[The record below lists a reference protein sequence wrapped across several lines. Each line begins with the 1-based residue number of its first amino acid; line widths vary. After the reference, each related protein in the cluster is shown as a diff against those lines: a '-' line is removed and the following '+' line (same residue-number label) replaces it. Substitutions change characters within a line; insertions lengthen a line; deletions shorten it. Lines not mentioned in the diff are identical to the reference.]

1 MQKLASL
8 RSPRFKNNT
17 SHMRRMNLA
26 AVVVPGIIT
35 VVCVMVG
42 LLTLHEYCAA
52 ELAAG
57 APARCF
63 FPVRSGDVI
72 DSASNLEHVK
82 FTKIAAISFYAGSLL
97 TTAGAALA
105 PGRSG
110 GPLKLSL
117 MVYHTLICLWST
129 VYYTLDFLDRVPL
142 VRSERDGMIEYSAM
156 RVLAVWP
163 VTSTLMIS
171 KIAVLCMMTRHVVN
185 EGAEEGADGGAEGA
199 DPDDG
204 WRELGWARP
213 FARLVDAM
221 NLTSRISDRV
231 DGDEVMSTSWDVWF
245 VSLVNNLMLLAG
257 AFGLVAEN
265 YWVRAASMA
274 TSCALFV
281 IIMLGFRL
289 LFAYVVARVRHPDDV
304 IALRSL
310 EKMTYFTWT
319 LFPVIQL
326 LREFRYI
333 DTATQFL
340 LMTAADIV
348 AKMSYSTNLIFSNF
362 WLINA
367 ADGLMRLDEDLFTDA
382 LELSR
387 CSQLA
392 AQTLEKAKL
401 EAESVSNLHRAFVAN
416 ISHELRT
423 PLNSIIAFNSLLME
437 DETLSEAQREFVA
450 SAIVSAEALLGI
462 IGQIL
467 DFAKLESGS
476 EVHQELVI
484 ESFDVND
491 VMNEL
496 VDIVGHQAN
505 KNQVELVLDI
515 DPSLDGLVVRGDK
528 FRLRQALI
536 NVTNNSIK
544 YTREGGEVRIRVDCL
559 PEAPRRPRA
568 GPGSGLPAAHAC
580 ASAWLTGSHADI
592 ASFATTST
600 DPPSAVAPLA
610 VAPLADADAAPRL
623 WVRFEVVDTG
633 IGIAEDK
640 IGVIFM
646 PFGQAS
652 ISSTREYGGTGLGLA
667 ITSNIVRALG
677 GVVSCESALGKGT
690 TMTLEIPLAVPE
702 RPGET
707 TAPPPIAHFA
717 FRRAVSVVSVV
728 ANASLADA
736 VGRVAKGGGARHENL
751 PAARTFPHTAYQRAT
766 WARELCGAIRRRWC
780 GGDANVVLVVEEG
793 FLAPMWA
800 EWHASYG
807 DERLP
812 PVVAVVG
819 KKTLLR
825 DDATVAVPAGANAND
840 GSLPRGLA
848 RGALEA
854 ARRVSGSVRVPT
866 ASGGIFGVGGVD
878 RDLDRD
884 SDSPAS
890 AATAPRAPPPHDR
903 DEDPAGMEAGW
914 RALLRSTVQVVRPVK
929 PSAMRAAMRRAEA
942 MLERAD
948 AGGVANA
955 DAFEGG
961 RGGPAYATLATR
973 RAMVHGGA
981 NGAGATWRPPRASR
995 ASVTEPNADEAFRR
1009 FRGDVRVT
1017 RSAARRASAAEISET
1032 TANGD
1037 ARGGGG
1043 NGILVD
1049 DAGTQPPPR
1058 PRVSVVTDGE
1068 NRSYATAMDEPLF
1081 RHGGKVLV
1089 VEDNLM
1095 NQKVASV
1102 VVKHCGMTADLAN
1115 NGKEAVDMLRAGAR
1129 YDVVLMDVQMPVMD
1143 GLDATRAIR
1152 RMELSGEIRG
1162 RNFIV
1167 ATSANATAENHQEGF
1182 AAGMDE
1188 YITKPIYPTRLK
1200 ELLMLPK
1207 VREAEEGAGAAKGAE
1222 ARTGE
1227 VTSAA
1232 LATER
1237 EAPRSRRTGAA
1248 IVPATGV
1255 VTRRR
1260 NAARNR

>member
-26 AVVVPGIIT
+26 ALVVPGIIT
-35 VVCVMVG
+35 AVCVMVG
-42 LLTLHEYCAA
+42 LLTLHEYCAV
-52 ELAAG
+52 ESAAG

-63 FPVRSGDVI
+63 LPVGSGDVI
-72 DSASNLEHVK
+72 DSASNLEHLK

-117 MVYHTLICLWST
+117 MLYHTLICLWST

-142 VRSERDGMIEYSAM
+142 IRSERDGMIEYSAM

-185 EGAEEGADGGAEGA
+185 DGAEEGADGGAEGA

-257 AFGLVAEN
+257 AFGLVADN

-340 LMTAADIV
+340 LMTGADIV

-559 PEAPRRPRA
+559 PQAPRRPRA
-568 GPGSGLPAAHAC
+568 GPGSGPAAAHAR

-592 ASFATTST
+592 ASLATTST
-600 DPPSAVAPLA
+600 EPPSAD
-610 VAPLADADAAPRL
+610 DADDAPRL

-677 GVVSCESALGKGT
+677 GVITCKSALGRGT
-690 TMTLEIPLAVPE
+690 SMTLEIPLAVPE

-736 VGRVAKGGGARHENL
+736 VGRVARGGGARYENL

-780 GGDANVVLVVEEG
+780 GGDADVVLVVEEG

-825 DDATVAVPAGANAND
+825 DDAPVAVPARANAND

-848 RGALEA
+848 RGALERV
-854 ARRVSGSVRVPT
+854 RRISGSVRVPT
-866 ASGGIFGVGGVD
+866 ASGGIFGVSGVD
-878 RDLDRD
+878 RDWDRD

-948 AGGVANA
+948 AGGAADDDAFGGGRVRPA
-955 DAFEGG
+955 DATNG
-961 RGGPAYATLATR
+961 ATR
-973 RAMVHGGA
+973 AIVHGGA
-981 NGAGATWRPPRASR
+981 NGAGVTWRPPRASR
-995 ASVTEPNADEAFRR
+995 ASVTEPNADEAFRHV
-1009 FRGDVRVT
+1009 RGDVRVT
-1017 RSAARRASAAEISET
+1017 RSAARRASAAEISEV
-1032 TANGD
+1032 TADGD
-1037 ARGGGG
+1037 ARGGVG
-1043 NGILVD
+1043 NGVLVD
-1049 DAGTQPPPR
+1049 DAGTQPPPQPR
-1058 PRVSVVTDGE
+1058 ARDPRVSVMTDGE
-1068 NRSYATAMDEPLF
+1068 NRSYATAMDEPPF
-1081 RHGGKVLV
+1081 RHGGKVLI

-1115 NGKEAVDMLRAGAR
+1115 NGKEAVEMLRAGAR

-1188 YITKPIYPTRLK
+1188 YITKPIYPSRLK

-1207 VREAEEGAGAAKGAE
+1207 VREAEEVAAAAAEGAE
-1222 ARTGE
+1222 AKTGE

-1232 LATER
+1232 TRER

-1248 IVPATGV
+1248 AAAVTGV

>member
-1 MQKLASL
+1 MQKLAGLS
-8 RSPRFKNNT
+8 SPRFKNNT

-26 AVVVPGIIT
+26 ALVVPGIIT
-35 VVCVMVG
+35 AVCVMVG
-42 LLTLHEYCAA
+42 LVTLHEYCAA

-63 FPVRSGDVI
+63 LPVRSGDVI
-72 DSASNLEHVK
+72 DSASNLEHLK
-82 FTKIAAISFYAGSLL
+82 FAKIAAVSFYAGSLF

-117 MVYHTLICLWST
+117 MVYHALICLWST
-129 VYYTLDFLDRVPL
+129 AYYTLDFLDRVPL
-142 VRSERDGMIEYSAM
+142 VRSERDGMTEYSAM

-171 KIAVLCMMTRHVVN
+171 KIAVLCMMTRYVVN
-185 EGAEEGADGGAEGA
+185 EGAEEGVDGGAEGA

-257 AFGLVAEN
+257 AFGLMANN

-274 TSCALFV
+274 VSCALFV

-289 LFAYVVARVRHPDDV
+289 LFSYVVARVRHPDDV

-326 LREFRYI
+326 LREYGYI
-333 DTATQFL
+333 DTVTQFL
-340 LMTAADIV
+340 LMTGADIV

-423 PLNSIIAFNSLLME
+423 PLNSIIAFNSLLIE
-437 DETLSEAQREFVA
+437 DETLGEAQREFVA

-559 PEAPRRPRA
+559 AQAPRRPRA
-568 GPGSGLPAAHAC
+568 DTHAR
-580 ASAWLTGSHADI
+580 ASAWLTGSHADHT
-592 ASFATTST
+592 SLATTST
-600 DPPSAVAPLA
+600 EPPSA
-610 VAPLADADAAPRL
+610 DDFGDDDHAPRL

-652 ISSTREYGGTGLGLA
+652 TSSTREYGGTGLGLA

-677 GVVSCESALGKGT
+677 GVISCKSALGRGT
-690 TMTLEIPLAVPE
+690 SMTLEIPLAL
-702 RPGET
+702 RNRET
-707 TAPPPIAHFA
+707 ADAAPPSLAHARSHPPNPISNFSFH
-717 FRRAVSVVSVV
+717 RPVSVVSVV

-736 VGRVAKGGGARHENL
+736 VGRVARGGGARHENL

-780 GGDANVVLVVEEG
+780 GGDADVILVVEEG
-793 FLAPMWA
+793 FIAPMWA

-812 PVVAVVG
+812 PVIAVVG
-819 KKTLLR
+819 KKTHLR
-825 DDATVAVPAGANAND
+825 DDAAAVVPAGTND
-840 GSLPRGLA
+840 GSIPRGFA
-848 RGALEA
+848 RGALER
-854 ARRVSGSVRVPT
+854 ARRVSGSLRVPT
-866 ASGGIFGVGGVD
+866 ASGGIFGMGGS
-878 RDLDRD
+878 DRD

-890 AATAPRAPPPHDR
+890 ASTAPRPPAPHDR
-903 DEDPAGMEAGW
+903 DEDPDGGGMARAPSVHHAGGSTGEAVGDARGDASRRGDARTRGRGAGRTSRRGTGARTGVGTGANP
-914 RALLRSTVQVVRPVK
+914 RARAAET
-929 PSAMRAAMRRAEA
+929 MRA
-942 MLERAD
+942 
-948 AGGVANA
+948 
-955 DAFEGG
+955 
-961 RGGPAYATLATR
+961 TTR
-973 RAMVHGGA
+973 VMHGGA
-981 NGAGATWRPPRASR
+981 NGAGSVSARPGRASR
-995 ASVTEPNADEAFRR
+995 ASVTETDANESIRR
-1009 FRGDVRVT
+1009 V
-1017 RSAARRASAAEISET
+1017 
-1032 TANGD
+1032 
-1037 ARGGGG
+1037 ARGG
-1043 NGILVD
+1043 
-1049 DAGTQPPPR
+1049 
-1058 PRVSVVTDGE
+1058 
-1068 NRSYATAMDEPLF
+1068 
-1081 RHGGKVLV
+1081 
-1089 VEDNLM
+1089 
-1095 NQKVASV
+1095 
-1102 VVKHCGMTADLAN
+1102 
-1115 NGKEAVDMLRAGAR
+1115 EA
-1129 YDVVLMDVQMPVMD
+1129 
-1143 GLDATRAIR
+1143 
-1152 RMELSGEIRG
+1152 RG
-1162 RNFIV
+1162 R
-1167 ATSANATAENHQEGF
+1167 G
-1182 AAGMDE
+1182 
-1188 YITKPIYPTRLK
+1188 
-1200 ELLMLPK
+1200 
-1207 VREAEEGAGAAKGAE
+1207 
-1222 ARTGE
+1222 
-1227 VTSAA
+1227 
-1232 LATER
+1232 
-1237 EAPRSRRTGAA
+1237 
-1248 IVPATGV
+1248 
-1255 VTRRR
+1255 
-1260 NAARNR
+1260 

>member
-1 MQKLASL
+1 VQKLVSL

-26 AVVVPGIIT
+26 ALVVPGIIT
-35 VVCVMVG
+35 VVCLMVG

-63 FPVRSGDVI
+63 LPVGSGDVI
-72 DSASNLEHVK
+72 DSASNLEHLK

-110 GPLKLSL
+110 GPLKLTL
-117 MVYHTLICLWST
+117 MLYHTLICLWST

-142 VRSERDGMIEYSAM
+142 IRSERDGMIEYSAM

-204 WRELGWARP
+204 WQELGWARP

-257 AFGLVAEN
+257 AFGLVADN

-289 LFAYVVARVRHPDDV
+289 LFAYVVARVRHPDDI
-304 IALRSL
+304 IALRAL

-319 LFPVIQL
+319 LFPLIQL

-367 ADGLMRLDEDLFTDA
+367 ADGLMRLDEDLFSDA

-544 YTREGGEVRIRVDCL
+544 YTREGGEVRIRVECL
-559 PEAPRRPRA
+559 PQAPRRPRA
-568 GPGSGLPAAHAC
+568 ATHAH

-592 ASFATTST
+592 PSMATTST
-600 DPPSAVAPLA
+600 EPPSAVSP
-610 VAPLADADAAPRL
+610 VADDRPDAAPRL

-677 GVVSCESALGKGT
+677 GVISCKSALGRGT
-690 TMTLEIPLAVPE
+690 SMTLEIPLAVPE

-707 TAPPPIAHFA
+707 TAQPPIAHFA
-717 FRRAVSVVSVV
+717 FRRAVFVVSVV
-728 ANASLADA
+728 ANASLANA
-736 VGRVAKGGGARHENL
+736 VGRVARGGGARHENL

-780 GGDANVVLVVEEG
+780 GGDADVVLVVEEG

-819 KKTLLR
+819 KKTILR
-825 DDATVAVPAGANAND
+825 DARGAVPAGANAND
-840 GSLPRGLA
+840 GSLPRGLV
-848 RGALEA
+848 RGALER
-854 ARRVSGSVRVPT
+854 ARRISGSVRVST
-866 ASGGIFGVGGVD
+866 ASGGMFPFGVGGAD
-878 RDLDRD
+878 RSWDRD

-890 AATAPRAPPPHDR
+890 AAPAPHPPLPDDR

-914 RALLRSTVQVVRPVK
+914 RALLRSIVQVVRPVK

-948 AGGVANA
+948 AGGATDEA
-955 DAFEGG
+955 AFGGG
-961 RGGPAYATLATR
+961 RVGPADETRATNGTMH
-973 RAMVHGGA
+973 AMLHGGA
-981 NGAGATWRPPRASR
+981 NGAEATRRHTRASR
-995 ASVTEPNADEAFRR
+995 ASVTEPNADEAFRHV
-1009 FRGDVRVT
+1009 RGDVRVT
-1017 RSAARRASAAEISET
+1017 RSAARRASAAEISEM
-1032 TANGD
+1032 TAGGD
-1037 ARGGGG
+1037 ALGGG

-1049 DAGTQPPPR
+1049 DAGTQPPRSR
-1058 PRVSVVTDGE
+1058 PRDTRVSAVTDGE
-1068 NRSYATAMDEPLF
+1068 NRSYATAVDEPPF
-1081 RHGGKVLV
+1081 RHGGKVLI

-1115 NGKEAVDMLRAGAR
+1115 NGKEAVEMLRAGAR

-1207 VREAEEGAGAAKGAE
+1207 VREAEEVAAAAEGAE

-1232 LATER
+1232 ARER
-1237 EAPRSRRTGAA
+1237 EAPPSRRTGAA
-1248 IVPATGV
+1248 TVPATGV

>member
-1 MQKLASL
+1 MQKLAGLS
-8 RSPRFKNNT
+8 SPRFKNNT

-26 AVVVPGIIT
+26 ALVVPGIIT
-35 VVCVMVG
+35 AVCVMVG
-42 LLTLHEYCAA
+42 LVTLHEYCAA

-63 FPVRSGDVI
+63 LPVRSGDVI
-72 DSASNLEHVK
+72 DSASNLEHLK
-82 FTKIAAISFYAGSLL
+82 FAKIAAVSFYAGSLF

-117 MVYHTLICLWST
+117 MVYHALICLWST
-129 VYYTLDFLDRVPL
+129 AYYTLDFLDRVPL

-171 KIAVLCMMTRHVVN
+171 KIAVLCMMTRYVVN
-185 EGAEEGADGGAEGA
+185 EGAEEGVDGGAEGA

-257 AFGLVAEN
+257 AFGLMANN

-274 TSCALFV
+274 VSCALFV

-289 LFAYVVARVRHPDDV
+289 LFSYVVARVRHPDDV

-326 LREFRYI
+326 LREYGYI
-333 DTATQFL
+333 DTVTQFL
-340 LMTAADIV
+340 LMTGADIV

-423 PLNSIIAFNSLLME
+423 PLNSIIAFNSLLIE
-437 DETLSEAQREFVA
+437 DETLGEAQREFVA

-559 PEAPRRPRA
+559 AQAPRRPRA
-568 GPGSGLPAAHAC
+568 DTHAR
-580 ASAWLTGSHADI
+580 ASAWLTGSHADHT
-592 ASFATTST
+592 SLATTST
-600 DPPSAVAPLA
+600 EPPSA
-610 VAPLADADAAPRL
+610 DDFGDDDHAPRL

-652 ISSTREYGGTGLGLA
+652 TSSTREYGGTGLGLA

-677 GVVSCESALGKGT
+677 GVISCKSALGRGT
-690 TMTLEIPLAVPE
+690 SMTLEIPLAL
-702 RPGET
+702 RNRET
-707 TAPPPIAHFA
+707 ADAAPPSLAHARSHPPNPISNFSFH
-717 FRRAVSVVSVV
+717 RPVSVVSVV

-736 VGRVAKGGGARHENL
+736 VGRVARGGGARHENL

-780 GGDANVVLVVEEG
+780 GGDADVILVVEEG
-793 FLAPMWA
+793 FIAPMWA

-812 PVVAVVG
+812 PVIAVVG
-819 KKTLLR
+819 KKTHLR
-825 DDATVAVPAGANAND
+825 DDAAAIVPAGTND
-840 GSLPRGLA
+840 GSIPRGFA
-848 RGALEA
+848 RGALER
-854 ARRVSGSVRVPT
+854 ARRVSGSLRVPT
-866 ASGGIFGVGGVD
+866 ASGGIFGMGGS
-878 RDLDRD
+878 DRD

-890 AATAPRAPPPHDR
+890 ASTAPRPPAPHDR

-914 RALLRSTVQVVRPVK
+914 RALLRSITQVVRPVK

-948 AGGVANA
+948 GGGGKDVARGTGA
-955 DAFEGG
+955 REPAF
-961 RGGPAYATLATR
+961 GPARIPAGIAAETMRATTR
-973 RAMVHGGA
+973 VMHGGA
-981 NGAGATWRPPRASR
+981 NGAGSVSARPGRASR
-995 ASVTEPNADEAFRR
+995 ASVTETDANESIR
-1009 FRGDVRVT
+1009 RVT
-1017 RSAARRASAAEISET
+1017 RAAARRAVEAEISE
-1032 TANGD
+1032 AAASGHARGGD
-1037 ARGGGG
+1037 ARL
-1043 NGILVD
+1043 LVD
-1049 DAGTQPPPR
+1049 ETRTR
-1058 PRVSVVTDGE
+1058 PLRASVLTDGE
-1068 NRSYATAMDEPLF
+1068 NHSYATAMDEPLF

-1102 VVKHCGMTADLAN
+1102 VVKHCGMTSDLAN

-1143 GLDATRAIR
+1143 GLDATREIR
-1152 RMELSGEIRG
+1152 RMERSGEIEG
-1162 RNFIV
+1162 RNFVV

-1207 VREAEEGAGAAKGAE
+1207 KRKEEEEAAATKGAE
-1222 ARTGE
+1222 PRTGE

-1232 LATER
+1232 TRAR
-1237 EAPRSRRTGAA
+1237 EPPSRRTGAA
-1248 IVPATGV
+1248 EGV

-1260 NAARNR
+1260 NAARNRGASGART